1 MRTIVGRTATT
12 PADEAVWN
20 GLNMQ
25 IAISGH
31 LSQSTG
37 ADLSGQQGM
46 SSDMDPIDIEADAA
60 RPAGAEIGAVA
71 SPTINKIASN
81 RQR

>member
-1 MRTIVGRTATT
+1 VVGKTSTT
-12 PADEAVWN
+12 PADGSAWKV
-20 GLNMQ
+20 LNAQ

-46 SSDMDPIDIEADAA
+46 SSDMGPIDVDADAA
-60 RPAGAEIGAVA
+60 ALAGAEIGAVA
-71 SPTINKIASN
+71 SPTIKKIASS